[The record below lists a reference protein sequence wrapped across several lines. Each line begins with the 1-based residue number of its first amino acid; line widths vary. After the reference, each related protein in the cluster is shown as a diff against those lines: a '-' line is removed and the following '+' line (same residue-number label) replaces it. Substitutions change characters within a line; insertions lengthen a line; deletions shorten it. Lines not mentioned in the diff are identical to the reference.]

1 MIKTTLTALAAIVAM
16 SLPTISTAQEAT
28 YVVCYKNGVFLW
40 YEEAYSDGSINSAYF
55 RCINEGGSPD
65 VFGGR

>member
-1 MIKTTLTALAAIVAM
+1 MIKTTLAALATIITI
-16 SLPTISTAQEAT
+16 SLPSVSSAEEAT
-28 YVVCYKNGVFLW
+28 YVVCYKNGSFLW

-55 RCINEGGSPD
+55 RCINEGGTPR